1 MMGEVEAEEAG
12 GLADVVA
19 VHQQALS
26 LIDDVVV
33 DVADSRATCC
43 LVNNV
48 AEITGRIGQFRG
60 AIGDGGQT
68 V

>member
-1 MMGEVEAEEAG
+1 MMREVETEETG

-19 VHQQALS
+19 VHQQALC
-26 LIDDVVV
+26 LVNDVIV
-33 DVADSRATCC
+33 DVANGRATRC
-43 LVNNV
+43 LVDDI

>member
-1 MMGEVEAEEAG
+1 MMREVETKEAG

-19 VHQQALS
+19 VHQQALC
-26 LIDDVVV
+26 LVNDVIV
-33 DVADSRATCC
+33 DVANGRATRC
-43 LVNNV
+43 LVDDI
-48 AEITGRIGQFRG
+48 AEVTGRIGQFRG

>member
-1 MMGEVEAEEAG
+1 MMRKVETEEAG
-12 GLADVVA
+12 GLADVVS
-19 VHQQALS
+19 VHQETLC
-26 LIDDVVV
+26 LVNDVIV
-33 DVADSRATCC
+33 DVADGRATRC
-43 LVNNV
+43 LVDDV